1 MHKNDYIWSWINII
15 SALAEALRNRNNSI
29 TTFNFPQE
37 TYIPGK
43 MLITSS
49 TGEFLS
55 KNLRN
60 SISCGTPDKSEIF
73 TILSLFSVQP
83 VGQSVSQKFKSVA
96 SDAAI
101 AFDELYII

>member
-1 MHKNDYIWSWINII
+1 MNII
-15 SALAEALRNRNNSI
+15 SALGEALRNRSSSI

-43 MLITSS
+43 MLITSRA
-49 TGEFLS
+49 GEFLS

-73 TILSLFSVQP
+73 TVLSLFNVQP
-83 VGQSVSQKFKSVA
+83 VGQSVSQKFKSEA
-96 SDAAI
+96 SNAVI
-101 AFDELYII
+101 AFDELYMSKRDIPYK